1 MTHRTSTKGLWL
13 TLFVLWSGLVLYVAW
28 SEYHSQDRLI
38 MDLAKAEAEGSF
50 NKDLVYRRWAAKQ
63 GGVYVSVSDYTPP
76 NPFLAHVPQR
86 DVVTT
91 DGKHLTLVNPA
102 YMTRQVHELG
112 AIQYGAKG
120 HITSLNPLRPENT
133 PDAWE
138 RDSLETMEKN
148 PHEIVAMQLIDG
160 QEYLRLIRPM
170 YTETMC
176 LKCHNSQGYEVGDVR
191 GGISVSIP
199 LKSYREAQQQLFR
212 NDASHLFLLWLLGV
226 VALFGLR
233 YQVQTRLKRED
244 EARKEIALSE
254 EKYRVLFKDSLTGIG
269 IADLE
274 TGRLIECNNK
284 LAQMVGRQPEELIGQ
299 PQGILHPDFEKDKDS
314 ALTQTFL
321 KHHGEFHGKVLSSQ
335 LITKNGQLKDVEIQ
349 GGIVTFGNR
358 KYQFGM
364 FLDVTERNR
373 FEQQN
378 HRLLQAIDQSPIS
391 IMMTTCDG
399 TPVYCNQCFQE
410 KTGYSLEDCSNSSN
424 PFYQFIQQRLPSEC
438 SGYERN
444 GIVEPWFEELE
455 FHAPSGAVTWE
466 RISISSVYDLKE
478 KCTHLVVIGEDIT
491 EEKENAQHFEFLA
504 THDSL
509 TGLANRLLLHDRLDQ
524 AIIKA
529 KRTRSSVFLML
540 LDVDRFKVIND
551 SMGHDNGDRLLQL
564 IADRLLSLVREAD
577 TVVRLGGDEFV
588 LLLNDVE
595 TLDDALKVA
604 DSIHQELATPFKLK
618 DRQLPVAVSIGV
630 CFYPEHGL
638 SSVELLRHADVA
650 MYKAKEEHSQTCV
663 FEPSMDGFLLE
674 SLELE
679 AQLRQAISNNEL
691 QVYYQPK
698 VDADSEKIVG
708 LEALLRWIQPEKGMI
723 SPGLF
728 IPLAEQTD
736 LIHEIGLWVIQEV
749 CRQLREWCDLGFSM
763 VPVAV
768 NLSAKQFQSAN
779 LAKSVQEILESYQ
792 IDSAWFEFELTE
804 SMIMKNPLS
813 SIRIMDDLKKLGI
826 RLAVDDFGT
835 GYSSLNYLR
844 RLPLDYLKIDR
855 SFIDDVTRD
864 FSADAVATSIIGI
877 AKSLGMQTIAE
888 GVETV
893 EQLTFLKDNHCDFIQ
908 GFYFYRPMPAEQVS
922 ELMNEPS

>member
-1 MTHRTSTKGLWL
+1 MTHRTSTKGVWL

-38 MDLAKAEAEGSF
+38 INLAKAEAAGCF
-50 NKDLVYRRWAAKQ
+50 NRDLVYRRWAAKQ
-63 GGVYVSVSDYTPP
+63 GGVYVPVSDYTPP
-76 NPFLAHVPQR
+76 NPFLAHVQQR
-86 DVVTT
+86 DIITT
-91 DGKHLTLVNPA
+91 DGKHLTLVNPS
-102 YMTRQVHELG
+102 YMTRQVHELD

-138 RDSLETMEKN
+138 RDCLETMEKN
-148 PHEIVAMQLIDG
+148 PHEIVAMQSIDG

-176 LKCHNSQGYEVGDVR
+176 LKCHSSQGYEVGDVR
-191 GGISVSIP
+191 GGLSVSIP
-199 LKSYREAQQQLFR
+199 LTSYREVQKKLFR
-212 NDASHLFLLWLLGV
+212 NDASHLFFLWLLGV
-226 VALFGLR
+226 VALLGLR

-254 EKYRVLFKDSLTGIG
+254 EKYRVLFKDSLIGIG

-284 LAQMVGRQPEELIGQ
+284 LAQMVERQPEELIGQ
-299 PQGILHPDFEKDKDS
+299 PQGILHPEFEKDKDS

-358 KYQFGM
+358 RHQFGM

-378 HRLLQAIDQSPIS
+378 HRFLQAIDQSPIS
-391 IMMTTCDG
+391 IMMTTRDG

-410 KTGYSLEDCSNSSN
+410 KTGYSLEDCSKPSN

-438 SGYERN
+438 SGHESS
-444 GIVEPWFEELE
+444 GLVEPWFEELE
-455 FHAPSGAVTWE
+455 FHAPNGAVTWE

-491 EEKENAQHFEFLA
+491 EEKENARHFEFLA

-509 TGLANRLLLHDRLDQ
+509 TGLANRLLLHDRLEQ

-529 KRTRSSVFLML
+529 KRTRSPVFLML

-564 IADRLLSLVREAD
+564 IADRLLALVREAD

-595 TLDDALKVA
+595 TLDNALKVA
-604 DSIHQELATPFKLK
+604 DSVHQELSTPFELK
-618 DRQLPVAVSIGV
+618 DRQLPVSVSIGV
-630 CFYPEHGL
+630 CCYPEHGL
-638 SSVELLRHADVA
+638 SSVELLRRADVA

-679 AQLRQAISNNEL
+679 GQLRQAISKNQL

-708 LEALLRWIQPEKGMI
+708 LEALLRWRQPEKGMI

-728 IPLAEQTD
+728 IPLAEQTE
-736 LIHEIGLWVIQEV
+736 LIHEIGLWVIQDV
-749 CRQLREWCDLGFSM
+749 CRQLREWNDLGFSM

-768 NLSAKQFQSAN
+768 NLSAKQFQSAD
-779 LAKSVQEILESYQ
+779 LARSVQEILESYQ

-813 SIRIMDDLKKLGI
+813 SIRIMEDLKKLGI

-893 EQLTFLKDNHCDFIQ
+893 EQLAFLKSNHCDFIQ

-922 ELMNEPS
+922 EFLKEPS